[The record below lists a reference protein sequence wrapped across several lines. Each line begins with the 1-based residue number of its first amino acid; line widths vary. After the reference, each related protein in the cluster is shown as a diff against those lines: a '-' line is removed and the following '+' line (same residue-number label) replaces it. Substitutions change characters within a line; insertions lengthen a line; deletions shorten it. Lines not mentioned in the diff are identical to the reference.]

1 MPVLLLCF
9 TSHTETF
16 FASDEKITRA
26 LTTESVEGARNLKL
40 LLYVYELM
48 AGLKINLHKSE
59 VLTINDEDNW
69 AATYAEIF
77 NCQVGTFPVK
87 YLGYLLVPADSSRS
101 LDL

>member
-1 MPVLLLCF
+1 MRTRCRF
-9 TSHTETF
+9 CCCASHHVQKLF

-26 LTTESVEGARNLKL
+26 LTTESVEGARNLKP

-77 NCQVGTFPVK
+77 NCQVGTFPIK
-87 YLGYLLVPADSSRS
+87 YPGGTC
-101 LDL
+101 